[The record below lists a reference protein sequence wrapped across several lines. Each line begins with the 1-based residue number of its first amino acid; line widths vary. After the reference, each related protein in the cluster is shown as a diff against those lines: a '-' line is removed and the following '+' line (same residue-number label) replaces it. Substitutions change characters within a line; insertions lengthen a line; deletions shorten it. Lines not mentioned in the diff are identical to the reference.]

1 MKEQTREKLVKATL
15 RTLAVV
21 AVLYTLLSIGTIIIG
36 LCNIPIPVTETIIL
50 CLMTAVFDYMII
62 KLKKEGTF

>member
-1 MKEQTREKLVKATL
+1 MSEQTREKVVKVTL

-21 AVLYTLLSIGTIIIG
+21 AVLYTLLSISTVIIG
-36 LCNIPIPVTETIIL
+36 LCHIPIPVIETIIL
-50 CLMTAVFDYMII
+50 CLITAVLDYMII